1 MLLLSGHSLAPAR
14 KIPLEAMSLQLKER
28 DSTATMAP
36 ADMTGIGIGSWVKD
50 ETEPG
55 AGIVWRVSS
64 IGQAFAARTTT
75 VQLEH
80 AAAILKD
87 QILFGEHKAPQ
98 ITGNK
103 NAKTCTAE
111 QAVRYILGKQGDWT
125 LGDFDYKN
133 VSNAYQFDG
142 DTLFDALETVS
153 DSLED
158 CFWSYDFTVY
168 PFRLHIKRMGT
179 DVGSELRAG
188 RNIKTITKTVDRG
201 GMYTRFYPIGAN
213 DLHIDGDYVE
223 KNADLYGVV
232 SKVETD
238 QSITDKAEL
247 VRWANERLRRHAEP
261 AVSIDADG
269 YELAE
274 ATGEKMDRL
283 KLGTY
288 CRVPLPEFGTT
299 ILERIVALSYADKL
313 RQPEVVKVTLA
324 NTKNDVTKIIADALK
339 SGGRGGRAAAKRDK
353 EDLAWFEDTNDH
365 VAMCAKGIV
374 GVDAKGDPNWVL
386 LSKIYVDGNGISQS
400 VESIMNNDVI
410 QDTRITQNEK
420 EIALEATKRIS
431 QDNYLSG
438 KISVEAGKISQI
450 VSAVGANG
458 EVTAASIVLAINES
472 GESAAHIDANKV
484 YIGNQK
490 STTVIAGKCSLA
502 DVTADYIGGKI
513 AQIANLSVQT
523 ITSERGGISVQSV
536 GTTSYT
542 QGGISCYVPHAIW
555 NLQIVQEGSLLK
567 LQRKRFSEDDWVT
580 VATFDRA
587 APTTLTGAWSG
598 RTYTVTASPQGN
610 TESVTVY
617 VHPVSSQGAAYTDI
631 YTATNDGS
639 WTNHGPAT
647 RLTMVATGMRVDLK
661 DANNAVY
668 AQLTV
673 PNPTVTTSGSWS
685 GKTYTVQAKIG
696 STVVSTET
704 ENVDVHAVGSQGD
717 YADMYVATPGSS
729 WTNHGT
735 AKRLTA
741 NVSNGQA
748 QIRDGSTVLAQKA
761 VTASVSFDCTD
772 GGNPSSDYN
781 DKPVTATAKNGT
793 ATIGTGNQIIH
804 MNQGSWNNGK
814 KAVNVRLN
822 DNDGKLVTRMWVN
835 MPSTATWNRSKY
847 GTSGQYIYS
856 CTVGGKTYTQIY

>member
-1 MLLLSGHSLAPAR
+1 MITLLNGHSLAAR
-14 KIPLEAMSLQLKER
+14 DRFMPERMGLQLSER
-28 DSTATMAP
+28 QSTATLTLGPDAP
-36 ADMTGIGIGSWVKD
+36 VLGVDDWLKAEDG
-50 ETEPG
+50 PG
-55 AGIVWRVSS
+55 AGIVWRVKT
-64 IGQAFAARTTT
+64 IDEQFDKKTRTVTVEHVIQALRDR
-75 VQLEH
+75 LM
-80 AAAILKD
+80 
-87 QILFGEHKAPQ
+87 FGEVKTKDISGSSSA
-98 ITGNK
+98 T
-103 NAKTCTAE
+103 AK
-111 QAVRYILGKQGDWT
+111 QAVQYILNRQGDWV
-125 LGDFDYKN
+125 LGGIEFD
-133 VSNAYQFDG
+133 VSNPYNFNG
-142 DTLFDALETVS
+142 DDLFSALETVTGS
-153 DSLED
+153 LDSAIWE
-158 CFWSYDFTVY
+158 YDMAAY
-168 PFRLHIKRMGT
+168 PFKLYIRKMSDT
-179 DVGSELRAG
+179 VMSEMRSD
-188 RNIKTITKTVDRG
+188 RNIKTLKKTIDRSR
-201 GMYTRFYPIGAN
+201 MYTRHYPIGKN
-213 DLHIDGDYVE
+213 NLHIDGDYVS
-223 KNADLYGVV
+223 KNENLYGIIC
-232 SKVETD
+232 KTETD
-238 QSITDKAEL
+238 QGKDTKEKLKA
-247 VRWANERLRRHAEP
+247 WAEERLKKHCEP
-261 AVSIDADG
+261 YVTVSISG
-269 YELAE
+269 LELAE
-274 ATGEKMDRL
+274 ATGEALDRFTI
-283 KLGTY
+283 GSM
-288 CRVPLPEFGTT
+288 CRVPLPEFSTT
-299 ILERIVALSYADKL
+299 ITERVNKLSYSDVINM
-313 RQPEVVKVTLA
+313 PMEVTVTLA
-324 NTKNDVTKIIADALK
+324 NEVQDIATILNEQNA
-339 SGGRGGRAAAKRDK
+339 SGGAGGRAGAKNDEEDHAWMVDTTDHIGLVAEAVAGEGADK
-353 EDLAWFEDTNDH
+353 DWSR
-365 VAMCAKGIV
+365 VASVM
-374 GVDAKGDPNWVL
+374 
-386 LSKIYVDGNGISQS
+386 VDGEGIHQR
-400 VESIMNNDVI
+400 VTKTEKDVLTAFSEI
-410 QDTRITQNEK
+410 DVNENLIRLETQ
-420 EIALEATKRIS
+420 KRTEG
-431 QDNYLSG
+431 DNYLSG

-472 GESAAHIDANKV
+472 GESSAHIDANKV

-490 STTVIAGKCSLA
+490 SMTVIAGKCSLA
-502 DVTADYIGGKI
+502 DVTADYIGGQI

-523 ITSERGGISVQSV
+523 ITSERGGISVHSV

-617 VHPVSSQGAAYTDI
+617 VRPVSSQGAAYTDI

-639 WTNHGPAT
+639 WTNHGEAT

-814 KAVNVRLN
+814 KAVNVRLG
-822 DNDGKLVTRMWVN
+822 DNDGKLVTRIWVN
-835 MPSTATWNRSKY
+835 MPSTATWRFQRN
-847 GTSGQYIYS
+847 GNQLLIY
-856 CTVGGKTYTQIY
+856 CKAGGKEYNTTYNL